1 MSSHASGCARPGFSR
16 SGGVRR
22 VVVTAVGS
30 GVNPAVTRPSVLGAV
45 NPFGIKEM
53 GLVAVSVTSYSG
65 E

>member
-1 MSSHASGCARPGFSR
+1 M
-16 SGGVRR
+16 
-22 VVVTAVGS
+22 VVTAVGS